1 MKILSAQQTQALD
14 QATMER
20 EPIRSLDLMER
31 ASLAFSH
38 EFEKYYPDRD
48 KPVCILA
55 GTGNNGGDGL
65 AVARLL
71 HHAGYEVTVWLA
83 KVSDQGSPDFQANLK
98 RLPRWNAVRVIPLEK
113 ESPLP
118 EVPNGAVIIDGLFG
132 SGLNRP
138 VDGYWAEVLNH
149 LNGMPARRV
158 AIDIPSGV
166 FADQPSEGVSFRADR
181 TITFEC
187 PKLAFFL
194 PENEDRIGEW
204 TVVPIGLHGPTLA
217 EIETPYFF
225 TNEQNAAAQWRPR
238 KRFAH
243 KGTQGHAL
251 MICGSYGMIGAAILS
266 VRSCL
271 RSGPGLVTAHLPTCG
286 YQIMQSSVP
295 EAIVSLDCHRYY
307 WSEVP
312 DTRPYAAIGIGCG
325 IGQKATT
332 SEALMQLLQNT
343 DTALV
348 LDADALNL
356 IAQHKDWMNYIP
368 SGSILTPHPG
378 EFGRLAG
385 SFYHHLDRL
394 KYLRELA
401 RNKKCTFV
409 LKGALTAVALPS
421 GEVHFNGSGN
431 PGMATAGSGDV
442 LTGLLTGLLAQGYAP
457 ETAALLGVYLHGL
470 AGDLAA
476 RDLGHEALIASD
488 LVRYL
493 GKAFHRLKQV
503 HAT

>member
-14 QATMER
+14 QATMDQ

-31 ASLAFSH
+31 ASLAF
-38 EFEKYYPDRD
+38 FRAFCRYYDDTGRSI
-48 KPVCILA
+48 VILC

-83 KVSDQGSPDFQANLK
+83 RVSEQGSPDYTANLK
-98 RLPRWNAVRVIPLEK
+98 RLPRWNAVNVVTLEK
-113 ESPLP
+113 GSPLP
-118 EVPNGAVIIDGLFG
+118 DIPKNAVVIDGLFG

-138 VDGYWAEVLNH
+138 VAGYWAEVLTY
-149 LNGMPARRV
+149 LNEAPSQRV

-166 FADQPSEGVSFRADR
+166 FADKPSDGVSFRADR
-181 TITFEC
+181 TITFEY
-187 PKLAFFL
+187 PKLAFFI
-194 PENEDRIGEW
+194 PENEDRVGDW
-204 TVVPIGLHGPTLA
+204 TVVPIGLHAPTLA
-217 EIETPYFF
+217 AMDTPYYF
-225 TNEQNAAAQWRPR
+225 TTEHDAAALWRPR

-286 YQIMQSSVP
+286 YQIVQSSVP
-295 EAIVSLDCHRYY
+295 EAIVSLDCHGYY

-312 DTRPYAAIGIGCG
+312 PTGGYAAIGVGCG

-332 SEALMQLLQNT
+332 SDALLGLLETT
-343 DTALV
+343 DTPMV

-356 IAQHKDWMNYIP
+356 LAKHDDWMNYIP
-368 SGSILTPHPG
+368 AGSILTPHPG
-378 EFGRLAG
+378 EFRRLAG
-385 SFYHHLDRL
+385 SFDNHLDRL
-394 KYLRELA
+394 ANLRELA
-401 RNKKCTFV
+401 RDKKCTFV
-409 LKGALTAVALPS
+409 LKGAFTAVALPS
-421 GEVHFNGSGN
+421 GEIHFNGSGN

-442 LTGLLTGLLAQGYAP
+442 LTGLLTGLLAQGYSS
-457 ETAALLGVYLHGL
+457 ESAAILGVYIHGL

-476 RDLGHEALIASD
+476 DHLGHEALLASD
-488 LVRYL
+488 LVQNL
-493 GKAFHRLKQV
+493 GRAFYRLKQV

>member
-1 MKILSAQQTQALD
+1 MKILSAQQTQTLD
-14 QATMER
+14 KATMEH

-31 ASLAFSH
+31 ASLAFFE
-38 EFEKYYPDRD
+38 EFSQHFNDTEKP
-48 KPVCILA
+48 ILILC

-83 KVSDQGSPDFQANLK
+83 MVSEEGSPDYTANLK
-98 RLPRWNAVRVIPLEK
+98 RLPRWNAVQVISLEK
-113 ESPLP
+113 DDPLP
-118 EVPNGAVIIDGLFG
+118 EVPIGGVIIDGLFG

-138 VDGYWAEVLNH
+138 VEGYWATVLTH
-149 LNGMPARRV
+149 LNEAPAKRV

-166 FADQPSEGVSFRADR
+166 FADQPSEGVSFRADQ

-187 PKLAFFL
+187 PKLAFFI
-194 PENEDRIGEW
+194 PENEDRVGEW
-204 TVVPIGLHGPTLA
+204 TVVPIGLHAPALDGL
-217 EIETPYFF
+217 ETPYFF
-225 TNEQNAAAQWRPR
+225 TTEQDAAAIWRPR

-295 EAIVSLDCHRYY
+295 EAIVSIDCHGYY

-312 DTRPYAAIGIGCG
+312 TTEAYAAIGVGCG

-332 SEALMQLLQNT
+332 SEALLQLLQTT
-343 DTALV
+343 DTPMV

-356 IAQHKDWMNYIP
+356 LAEHADWMNHIP
-368 SGSILTPHPG
+368 PGSILTPHPG
-378 EFGRLAG
+378 EFRRLAG
-385 SFYHHLDRL
+385 SFDNHLDRL
-394 KYLRELA
+394 KHLRELA

-409 LKGALTAVALPS
+409 LKGAYTAVALPS
-421 GEVHFNGSGN
+421 GEIHFNGSGN

-442 LTGLLTGLLAQGYAP
+442 LTGLLTGLLAQGYSS
-457 ETAALLGVYLHGL
+457 ESAAMLGVYIHGL

-476 RDLGHEALIASD
+476 DELGHEALLASD
-488 LVRYL
+488 LVQYL
-493 GKAFHRLKQV
+493 GRAFHRLKQV

>member
-1 MKILSAQQTQALD
+1 MKILSAPQTKALD
-14 QATMER
+14 QATMDL

-31 ASLAFSH
+31 AAKAFTQT
-38 EFEKYYPDRD
+38 FVALYGDTQV
-48 KPVCILA
+48 PVFILC

-65 AVARLL
+65 AIARLL
-71 HHAGYEVTVWLA
+71 HHVGYEVTVWLA
-83 KVSDQGSPDFQANLK
+83 MVSEPGSPDYQANLK
-98 RLPRWNAVRVIPLEK
+98 RLPRWNAVRVQKLEK
-113 ESPLP
+113 EAPFP
-118 EVPNGAVIIDGLFG
+118 EVPNEAIIIDGLFG

-138 VDGYWAEVLNH
+138 VEGYWAALLKHVNEAIAN
-149 LNGMPARRV
+149 RV

-166 FADQPSEGVSFRADR
+166 FADQITTGVSFRADR

-194 PENEDRIGEW
+194 PENEDRVGDW
-204 TVVPIGLHGPTLA
+204 TVVPIGLHAPTLA
-217 EIETPYFF
+217 GTDTPYYI
-225 TNEQNAAAQWRPR
+225 TNEREAAALWRPR

-271 RSGPGLVTAHLPTCG
+271 RSGPGLVTAHVPTCG

-295 EAIVSLDCHRYY
+295 EALVSIDRHGYY

-312 DTRPYAAIGIGCG
+312 DTENYAAIGVGCG

-332 SEALMQLLQNT
+332 SEALLQLLKST
-343 DTALV
+343 DKPMV

-356 IAQHKDWMNYIP
+356 LAQHSEWMDYLP
-368 SGSILTPHPG
+368 TGSILTPHPG
-378 EFGRLAG
+378 EFRRLAG
-385 SFYHHLDRL
+385 SFEHHLDRL
-394 KYLRELA
+394 ANLRELA

-409 LKGALTAVALPS
+409 LKGAFTAVALPS
-421 GEVHFNGSGN
+421 GEIHFNGSGN

-442 LTGLLTGLLAQGYAP
+442 LTGLLTGLLAQGYSSGS
-457 ETAALLGVYLHGL
+457 AAVLGTYIHGL
-470 AGDLAA
+470 AGDIAA
-476 RDLGHEALIASD
+476 NQLGHEALLASD
-488 LVRYL
+488 LVNNL
-493 GKAFHRLKQV
+493 GRAFHRLKQV

>member
-1 MKILSAQQTQALD
+1 MKILSAQQTQDLD

-31 ASLAFSH
+31 ASLAFYH
-38 EFEKYYPDRD
+38 EFKKYYPDKDR
-48 KPVCILA
+48 PICILC

-71 HHAGYEVTVWLA
+71 HHAGYGVTAWLA
-83 KVSDQGSPDFQANLK
+83 KISEEGSPDYTANLK
-98 RLPRWNAVRVIPLEK
+98 RLPRWNAVKVVTIEKNSPFPDIPD
-113 ESPLP
+113 
-118 EVPNGAVIIDGLFG
+118 NAVIIDGLFG

-138 VDGYWAEVLNH
+138 VEGYWSDLLEYLNRS
-149 LNGMPARRV
+149 PANRV

-166 FADQPSEGVSFRADR
+166 FADKSSEGVSFHADQ

-194 PENEDRIGEW
+194 PENEDRIGDW
-204 TVVPIGLHGPTLA
+204 SVVSIGLHPLA
-217 EIETPYFF
+217 MADLETPFYF
-225 TNEQNAAAQWRPR
+225 TTEKDAAALWQPR

-251 MICGSYGMIGAAILS
+251 MICGSFGMIGAAILS

-271 RSGPGLVTAHLPTCG
+271 RSGSGLVTAHLPTCG

-295 EAIVSLDCHRYY
+295 EALVSLDCHRYY

-312 DTRPYAAIGIGCG
+312 ATENYAAIGVGCG

-332 SEALMQLLQNT
+332 SVALQQLLQNT
-343 DTALV
+343 NKPMV
-348 LDADALNL
+348 IDADALNL
-356 IAQHKDWMNYIP
+356 LSQHTDWMDRIP
-368 SGSILTPHPG
+368 AGSILTPHPG
-378 EFGRLAG
+378 EYRRLAG
-385 SFYHHLDRL
+385 SFTNHLDRL
-394 KYLRELA
+394 KNLRELA

-409 LKGALTAVALPS
+409 LKGAFTAVALPS
-421 GEVHFNGSGN
+421 GEIHFNGSGN

-442 LTGLLTGLLAQGYAP
+442 LTGLLTGLLAQGYSS
-457 ETAALLGVYLHGL
+457 ESAAVLGVYIHGL

-476 RDLGHEALIASD
+476 EQLGHEALLASD
-488 LVRYL
+488 LVDHL